1 MVNLDKILVKE
12 LLKSFGNLKVLDNV
26 TFSVKE
32 GEFLCIVGPT
42 GCGKTTLLKILANL
56 IEADSGEVLID
67 GSPPNPKLHKIG
79 YVPQSISLMPWRN
92 VYSNIKLG
100 LELRGVKE
108 AEIFRRVMEV
118 INLVG
123 LAGFENYFPHQL
135 SLGMK
140 ARVAIARALVIDP
153 DVMLMDEPLANLDW
167 HSRSIMQSEL
177 LRLHEKAGKT
187 TVYVTHNVEEA
198 LLLADRI
205 VVLTSRPARVKTEI
219 EVHFKK
225 PRNRFE
231 GDFVLLRK
239 RIENLV
245 KEEE

>member
-1 MVNLDKILVKE
+1 VVNLDKILVKE

-140 ARVAIARALVIDP
+140 ARA
-153 DVMLMDEPLANLDW
+153 
-167 HSRSIMQSEL
+167 
-177 LRLHEKAGKT
+177 
-187 TVYVTHNVEEA
+187 EA
-198 LLLADRI
+198 A
-205 VVLTSRPARVKTEI
+205 
-219 EVHFKK
+219 
-225 PRNRFE
+225 
-231 GDFVLLRK
+231 
-239 RIENLV
+239 
-245 KEEE
+245 